1 MDSPMDLLAAA
12 VPGVRRPSA
21 RSALA
26 LTLRLAAG
34 LAVALLF
41 LVTFLRLVN
50 VSNVYQRLQHL
61 SIGLAFLCGLVFLS
75 AYVVRALRWRG
86 FLAPH
91 QVGVL
96 RAVAIYQVA
105 IFINWLLPVQGG
117 ELVKSLLLRRLDAI
131 PLSRS
136 LPTVTM
142 DKAMDL
148 LPAVGLLILLPFVP
162 LHLSRLLWAVL
173 LTVLAF
179 LGLGVLVLSL
189 MLWRR
194 QVALALLT
202 RLTARLPGGV
212 RRHLEPFVAR
222 FVEAL
227 LALAVRP
234 HLLLIAAACTAVAV
248 GLDALF
254 CWLAF
259 RAVGTDLAFPVVLY
273 GYTFHNLT
281 YILPTPPGQIG
292 SNELV
297 GLLVFCGL
305 FGINRSAVAA
315 MFLFSH
321 PWTALLMSGS
331 GMLSLSAMGLS
342 VRQTLALA
350 QSPAQAVG
358 IDGVRSPFG
367 R

>member
-1 MDSPMDLLAAA
+1 
-12 VPGVRRPSA
+12 
-21 RSALA
+21 
-26 LTLRLAAG
+26 
-34 LAVALLF
+34 
-41 LVTFLRLVN
+41 VTFLRLVN

-75 AYVVRALRWRG
+75 AYVVRALRWRW

-105 IFINWLLPVQGG
+105 IFINWLLPLQGG

-148 LPAVGLLILLPFVP
+148 LPAICLLILLPFVP

-173 LTVLAF
+173 LTVLAL
-179 LGLGVLVLSL
+179 LGLGVLVLGL
-189 MLWRR
+189 LLWRR

-202 RLTARLPGGV
+202 RLTARLPSGV
-212 RRHLEPFVAR
+212 RQHLEPFVVR
-222 FVEAL
+222 FVDAL

-234 HLLLIAAACTAVAV
+234 HLLLIAAAYTAVAV

-259 RAVGTDLAFPVVLY
+259 RAVGANLPYPVVLY

-297 GLLVFCGL
+297 GLLVFGGL
-305 FGINRSAVAA
+305 FGINRAAVAA

-321 PWTALLMSGS
+321 PWTALLMAGS
-331 GMLSLSAMGLS
+331 GMLSLSAMGLTM
-342 VRQTLALA
+342 RQALALA

-358 IDGVRSPFG
+358 GDGVPG
-367 R
+367 P

>member
-1 MDSPMDLLAAA
+1 
-12 VPGVRRPSA
+12 
-21 RSALA
+21 
-26 LTLRLAAG
+26 
-34 LAVALLF
+34 
-41 LVTFLRLVN
+41 
-50 VSNVYQRLQHL
+50 
-61 SIGLAFLCGLVFLS
+61 
-75 AYVVRALRWRG
+75 
-86 FLAPH
+86 
-91 QVGVL
+91 
-96 RAVAIYQVA
+96 
-105 IFINWLLPVQGG
+105 
-117 ELVKSLLLRRLDAI
+117 
-131 PLSRS
+131 
-136 LPTVTM
+136 M

-173 LTVLAF
+173 LTVLVF

-305 FGINRSAVAA
+305 FDMNPAAVAA
-315 MFLFSH
+315 TFLFAH
-321 PWTALLMSGS
+321 PWTALLMLGS
-331 GMLSLSAMGLS
+331 CLLSLSRMGLTL
-342 VRQTLALA
+342 RTTLALA
-350 QSPAQAVG
+350 QDAALTASQRQP
-358 IDGVRSPFG
+358 
-367 R
+367 